1 MKAKP
6 APAMMRIAAAK
17 ASELPFDDPALARV
31 SVAPLCMDSGTS
43 SEVVVDSSSTLV
55 VVVVLAGTTVMI

>member
-1 MKAKP
+1 
-6 APAMMRIAAAK
+6 MMRIAAAK

-43 SEVVVDSSSTLV
+43 SEVVVDSSSVVVV